1 MMRPDVIIVGAGSA
15 GCVLAARLSEDPQRS
30 VLLLEAGPS
39 SSAVA
44 RLPPEIRDVASLA
57 AAVPGHPNNWGFTG
71 ALTPQLTYSVPRGKI
86 VGGSSS
92 LNGGYFM
99 RAVPEDFQR
108 WVEAGN
114 DAWSFEQ
121 VLPYYRRLEDDQ
133 DFDGPLHGKGGPIP
147 VKRQGDDLMSPVTA
161 AFIEACLQLGFVEE
175 LDKNCPD
182 APGVGLVPLNAVDG
196 VRVSSAVAY
205 LIPSAKR
212 PNLSVRGHAFVRR
225 VVFDGT
231 RAIGVEAE
239 IAGRREVIFGGDVIL
254 CAGAVCS
261 PQLLMLS
268 GVGPADELRALGV
281 NVVHEA
287 PGVGKDF
294 ADHPELWV
302 TYRPKRMMMP
312 SHPHMAFPQA
322 ALNYTADGSNITGD
336 MEIIC
341 GVLSIGQMTMGSGLS
356 FLRGVGGVLQR
367 PIRTLEAMRGV
378 SMRRLFEQAQTH
390 ADLPLVCGLQQE
402 SSRGE
407 LRVTSADPHVH
418 PTIHYNYLAEPV
430 DVVRLRQAVRL
441 AAELLESPLLRRLIA
456 ARTSPGDSDLATDRA
471 LDHWMRHNLATA
483 IHMSATCKMGPASD
497 ERAVVDQHF
506 RVHGVTRLRVV
517 DTSAM
522 PDLIRRGPNATA
534 VMFGERAAD
543 FIIGERADDDVASEP
558 RPASARSE
566 TAAA

>member
-1 MMRPDVIIVGAGSA
+1 
-15 GCVLAARLSEDPQRS
+15 
-30 VLLLEAGPS
+30 
-39 SSAVA
+39 
-44 RLPPEIRDVASLA
+44 
-57 AAVPGHPNNWGFTG
+57 
-71 ALTPQLTYSVPRGKI
+71 
-86 VGGSSS
+86 
-92 LNGGYFM
+92 
-99 RAVPEDFQR
+99 
-108 WVEAGN
+108 
-114 DAWSFEQ
+114 
-121 VLPYYRRLEDDQ
+121 
-133 DFDGPLHGKGGPIP
+133 
-147 VKRQGDDLMSPVTA
+147 
-161 AFIEACLQLGFVEE
+161 
-175 LDKNCPD
+175 
-182 APGVGLVPLNAVDG
+182 
-196 VRVSSAVAY
+196 
-205 LIPSAKR
+205 
-212 PNLSVRGHAFVRR
+212 
-225 VVFDGT
+225 
-231 RAIGVEAE
+231 
-239 IAGRREVIFGGDVIL
+239 
-254 CAGAVCS
+254 
-261 PQLLMLS
+261 
-268 GVGPADELRALGV
+268 
-281 NVVHEA
+281 
-287 PGVGKDF
+287 
-294 ADHPELWV
+294 
-302 TYRPKRMMMP
+302 
-312 SHPHMAFPQA
+312 MAFPQA

-341 GVLSIGQMTMGSGLS
+341 GVLSIGQMTLGSGLS

-430 DVVRLRQAVRL
+430 DVVRMRQAVRL

-543 FIIGERADDDVASEP
+543 FIIGERADDEVASEP